1 MSFND
6 FSELFYE
13 NAFVHRHLGK
23 DANEQQA
30 LLQTVG
36 FDDLDSF
43 IDAVVPKA
51 VRLNKDLDLPK
62 AMSEHNALAKLRAMA
77 DNITVA
83 KSYIGQGYLPAVIQR
98 NVLDTPGC
106 FSAFMPIKLRLP
118 KVGLKLY
125 LISNKF
131 VLT

>member
-1 MSFND
+1 MKM
-6 FSELFYE
+6 L
-13 NAFVHRHLGK
+13 FVHRHLGK

-43 IDAVVPKA
+43 VDAVVPKA
-51 VRLNKDLDLPK
+51 VRLNKDLDLPE

-83 KSYIGQGYLPAVIQR
+83 KSYIGQGYSPTPPACGHPTKCAR
-98 NVLDTPGC
+98 KP
-106 FSAFMPIKLRLP
+106 RL
-118 KVGLKLY
+118 VYRLY
-125 LISNKF
+125 ALSS
-131 VLT
+131 

>member
-1 MSFND
+1 MAFND

-23 DANEQQA
+23 DTNEQQA

-62 AMSEHNALAKLRAMA
+62 AMSEHNAVPKAISVKVTRPLACLR
-77 DNITVA
+77 
-83 KSYIGQGYLPAVIQR
+83 S
-98 NVLDTPGC
+98 
-106 FSAFMPIKLRLP
+106 
-118 KVGLKLY
+118 
-125 LISNKF
+125 SNEMC
-131 VLT
+131 